1 MSIKEKMAYE
11 EFCKEQMERKGYV
24 CPRNPWDNPID
35 DFKICGTCKY
45 FKTKCIVFGKKR
57 SVKHA

>member
-1 MSIKEKMAYE
+1 MTYE

-24 CPRNPWDNPID
+24 CPRNTWDNPID